1 MSSPGADG
9 GIDVESLFAIAQV
22 KHHKSPV
29 GIGEMQRIYGIAQSK
44 KKALFFAATGY
55 TTQALEW
62 AKKHKIECY
71 IYPPVKRVRA

>member
-1 MSSPGADG
+1 
-9 GIDVESLFAIAQV
+9 
-22 KHHKSPV
+22 
-29 GIGEMQRIYGIAQSK
+29 MQRIYGIAQSK